1 MVIFTLTKL
10 NLPKMRKFLLACSM
24 LTGLSVSAQQFTPVA
39 IQGRLVATK
48 KPSIITGETDAF
60 VPRITRDENGL
71 VGVPKKTA
79 IIRPFHQDIAAR
91 IDPVLQQGAQA
102 NRPLTPNGV
111 TAASATIG
119 TNVNGMGYT
128 SVNPS
133 DPVVAAGPN
142 HVIQMINSGA
152 GSLMKIFN
160 KDGSQVA
167 AQFNFSNITGVQGA
181 GDPVILYDQLSK
193 RWVLTE
199 FGYTGGITSFVNTL
213 ILAVSATDDPLGSW
227 YVYAFADYTFF
238 VDFPKFSIWTDGYYA
253 TSNDFNTAGTAY
265 LGSSVYAFDRT
276 KMLAGNVTATAIRV
290 RLNNADGRYFSMAP
304 VSIEGITPP
313 PAARK
318 SMFLYYT
325 NDATTADP
333 ADVDSIYMINMI
345 PDFVTPANTVIS
357 APTRFVP
364 AAFDDELCTAVRGRC
379 IDQQTNTTTDLEDL
393 AGRMSN
399 KIVYRN
405 FGTHEGI
412 VCNFTVDADGAGKGG
427 IRWTELRNTGSW
439 SIFQEGTWA
448 PDGNERWLGSACY
461 DGVGNIGLV
470 YNVSGTTANPSV
482 RFTARNPCDALGT
495 MTLPET
501 VIVAGTASNG
511 STRYGDYNVLTVD
524 PATDRDF
531 WLTAQHNGGATTWNT
546 RIATFNLNNCNGL
559 PKVRFYTNAVTAYE
573 DSLKTVGTG
582 CQRYR
587 DYTVNVVID
596 AAPSQPA
603 IVTFTTS
610 GTATSGS
617 DYTIT
622 PASVTLNSVTL
633 SQPVTIRVFADNNVE
648 GAETINV
655 SYSIN
660 PSGGNATADSY
671 NQSLSLD
678 IRDNDVTITP
688 LASTAVLLTE
698 GFGTSATPGPTSGT
712 WTVINPNTVAN
723 TWVYSANGG
732 TGITSGAAHITN
744 STTTKPLTYTI
755 TTSDT
760 ATLRSPLINAT
771 TFSGNSDSLKL
782 FIRYKSNGESNFDFG
797 RLRYS
802 LDGSNFFNIPGT
814 SNLQLVSTLTDL
826 TVNLPAL
833 LKGQQFYIGYYW
845 QNDNSVGTDPPFTL
859 DSTAVTASGVKVET
873 TAGSSNSGY
882 ITTTQPASFLSSA
895 DGEVIASVSNMT
907 NIGCLTSTVFAAGT
921 GRQSATINGA
931 SAFRSDK
938 VIQLTPDVVYAGTYR
953 ATIYFTTAEMAVW
966 GGTAAALNIL
976 KVPDTDP
983 LGATITGSVVSP
995 VSIDDQLAT
1004 RGYIA
1009 YTADFTGFSKF
1020 MLTNRATLLPV
1031 QDLQFAARP
1040 LTQSILLN
1048 WSTRAEFNSR
1058 HFVIERSTDGL
1069 QFGNIATVGARGN
1082 TNQLS
1087 QYSFVD
1093 ENVIKGIT
1101 YYYRLRQVDMD
1112 AKELFSEI
1120 RKARLGD
1127 GRGSMVLQPNPA
1139 HHSVRIIIDG
1149 KHSQA
1154 IISVTDAAGKTVV
1167 KQNRDNNQNGIYDVN
1182 IESLAA
1188 GTYTVKITAGEQVYT
1203 EKLVKQ

>member
-1 MVIFTLTKL
+1 
-10 NLPKMRKFLLACSM
+10 MRKLILAFSM
-24 LTGLSVSAQQFTPVA
+24 LVAVNLHAQQSPAVA

-48 KPSIITGETDAF
+48 KPSIITGEADAF

-79 IIRPFHQDIAAR
+79 IIRPFHQDLPAR
-91 IDPVLQQGAQA
+91 VDPLLQQIGHA

-111 TAASATIG
+111 TAATATIG
-119 TNVNGMGYT
+119 TNVNGIGYT

-133 DPVVAAGPN
+133 DPVVATGPN
-142 HVIQMINSGA
+142 HVIQMINGGA
-152 GSLMKIFN
+152 GSVMKIFN

-181 GDPVILYDQLSK
+181 GDPILLYDQLAK
-193 RWVLTE
+193 RWLLTE
-199 FGYTGGITSFVNTL
+199 FGYSGGITSFVNTL

-227 YVYAFADYTFF
+227 YVYAYADNSFF
-238 VDFPKFSIWTDGYYA
+238 VDFPKFSVWTDGYYA

-276 KMLAGNVTATAIRV
+276 KMLAGNTTASAIRV

-304 VSIEGITPP
+304 VSIEGITAP

-325 NDATTADP
+325 NEAFTTDP
-333 ADVDSIYMINMI
+333 ADVDSIYMITMI

-364 AAFDDELCTAVRGRC
+364 AAFDDELCTATRGRC

-412 VCNFTVDADGAGKGG
+412 VYNFTVDADGAGKGG
-427 IRWTELRNTGSW
+427 IRWAEMRNTGSW

-470 YNVSGTTANPSV
+470 YNVSGTTANPSI

-511 STRYGDYNVLTVD
+511 STRYGDYNVLTID

-531 WLTAQHNGGATTWNT
+531 WLTAQHNGGATSWNT
-546 RIATFNLNNCNGL
+546 RIATFNLNNCNAL

-573 DSLKTVGTG
+573 DSLKTAGTG

-603 IVTFTTS
+603 IITFATS
-610 GTATSGS
+610 GTATNGS

-622 PASVTLNSVTL
+622 PASVTLNSTTL

-648 GAETINV
+648 GIETVNV
-655 SYSIN
+655 SYNIN
-660 PSGGNATADSY
+660 ASGGNAVADNY
-671 NQSLSLD
+671 NQAFSLN
-678 IRDNDVTITP
+678 IFDNDNAIDP
-688 LASTAVLLTE
+688 LGANAVLLSE
-698 GFGTSATPGPTSGT
+698 GFGTIATPGPTSGT
-712 WTVINPNTVAN
+712 WTVINPNIATN

-732 TGITSGAAHITN
+732 TGVTTGAAHITN
-744 STTTKPLTYTI
+744 NTTTNPLTYTLTI
-755 TTSDT
+755 NDT
-760 ATLRSPLINAT
+760 ATLRSPLVNAT
-771 TFSGNSDSLKL
+771 AYTGSSDSLKL
-782 FIRYKSNGESNFDFG
+782 FIRYKSNGELASGTYYDFG

-802 LDGSNFFNIPGT
+802 LDGTNFTTIPG
-814 SNLQLVSTLTDL
+814 SPILQGITAITDL
-826 TVNLPAL
+826 TINLPAV

-845 QNDNSVGTDPPFTL
+845 QNDNSAGTNPPFIL
-859 DSTAVTASGVKVET
+859 DSTAVIVSGAKIET
-873 TAGSSNSGY
+873 TAGSTNSSY
-882 ITTTQPASFLSSA
+882 ITATQAAPMLSSA
-895 DGEVIASVSNMT
+895 DGELIAALSDMS
-907 NIGCLTSTVFAAGT
+907 NIGCITSTVFAAGT
-921 GRQSATINGA
+921 GRQSATINGVA
-931 SAFRSDK
+931 SFRSDK
-938 VIQLTPDVVYAGTYR
+938 VIQLTPGVAYAGAYR
-953 ATIYFTTAEMAVW
+953 ATIYFTTAEVAVW
-966 GGTAAALNIL
+966 GGAASGLNIL
-976 KVPDTDP
+976 KVPDSDP
-983 LGATITGSVVSP
+983 LGATITGTVVTP
-995 VSIDDQLAT
+995 VAVNDQRAT
-1004 RGYIA
+1004 RGFIS
-1009 YTADFTGFSKF
+1009 YTADFSGFSKF
-1020 MLTNRATLLPV
+1020 MLTDRSSVVPV

-1058 HFVIERSTDGL
+1058 HFVVERSFNGT
-1069 QFGNIATVGARGN
+1069 QFTAIATVGARGN

-1087 QYSFVD
+1087 NYSFAD
-1093 ENVIKGIT
+1093 ENVSKGIT
-1101 YYYRLRQVDMD
+1101 YYYRLRQVDID
-1112 AKELFSEI
+1112 GKELFSEI
-1120 RKARLGD
+1120 RTARLGET
-1127 GRGSMVLQPNPA
+1127 RGNIVLQPNPA
-1139 HHSVRIIIDG
+1139 HHGVRIIIDG

-1154 IISVTDAAGKTVV
+1154 LITITDAAGKSVFR
-1167 KQNRDNNQNGIYDVN
+1167 QNRVNNLNGIYEVN
-1182 IESLAA
+1182 IENLAS
-1188 GTYTVKITAGEQVYT
+1188 GIYTVSVTAGDLVYT